1 MQGRPVRYSEK
12 YFLDDLETTLDSL
25 RSNLYF
31 FTLICHYGN
40 HLKPIAL
47 TKMVLLTLGALTI
60 AASSFGSKQLEM
72 TQPLERK
79 NCLDCKTITNSKGI
93 SRNYNS
99 MRRSMLDGAHPIGI
113 TRTYNSMRKTMLD
126 GANLKSNMT
135 EAVAC
140 KPRRYNAHK
149 PLQVCP

>member
-1 MQGRPVRYSEK
+1 MTQKLLPIACDQIST
-12 YFLDDLETTLDSL
+12 FSL
-25 RSNLYF
+25 I
-31 FTLICHYGN
+31 LICHYGN

-79 NCLDCKTITNSKGI
+79 SCLGCKTVTNSKGI

-99 MRRSMLDGAHPIGI
+99 MRRSMLDGAHSIGI
-113 TRTYNSMRKTMLD
+113 TRTYNLMRKTMLD
-126 GANLKSNMT
+126 GANIKSNMT
-135 EAVAC
+135 EAGAC